1 MINQK
6 MGVEY
11 NLLENIIRRQFFI
24 KKHWRGNRILKVPYK
39 KSGRGEGSL
48 RLEMVREAHL

>member
-1 MINQK
+1 
-6 MGVEY
+6 MGVEF

-39 KSGRGEGSL
+39 KQAREEGTMKVE
-48 RLEMVREAHL
+48 RVKETTQFM